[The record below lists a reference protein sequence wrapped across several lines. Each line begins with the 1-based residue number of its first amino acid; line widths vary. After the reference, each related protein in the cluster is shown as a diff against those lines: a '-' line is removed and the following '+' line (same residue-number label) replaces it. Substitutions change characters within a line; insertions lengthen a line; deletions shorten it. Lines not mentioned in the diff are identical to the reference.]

1 MTISVL
7 SNLFVDPRF
16 RNIVRTRN
24 YNRSVNIPEYIMP
37 SVLEE
42 LIRKVNSKV
51 AVILAPK
58 RGEIIRELSR
68 VQGFIEPLEEKEEE
82 IKAVLQ
88 REILCHEDIR
98 PIITKIQNLI
108 YECRL

>member
-1 MTISVL
+1 
-7 SNLFVDPRF
+7 
-16 RNIVRTRN
+16 
-24 YNRSVNIPEYIMP
+24 MP

-58 RGEIIRELSR
+58 RGEIIRDLSH

-88 REILCHEDIR
+88 REILCQEDIR
-98 PIITKIQNLI
+98 PIITQIQNLI
-108 YECRL
+108 YECKL

>member
-1 MTISVL
+1 
-7 SNLFVDPRF
+7 
-16 RNIVRTRN
+16 
-24 YNRSVNIPEYIMP
+24 MP

-68 VQGFIEPLEEKEEE
+68 VQGFIEPLEGKEEE
-82 IKAVLQ
+82 IKYCRGKFYVM
-88 REILCHEDIR
+88 
-98 PIITKIQNLI
+98 KIYVQS
-108 YECRL
+108 